1 MNQADAA
8 THERVYRSIRG
19 SILSGDVL
27 PGQKLV
33 ATRIA
38 REHAA
43 SITPVREALYRLAGE
58 GMVVIAPAGFHV
70 VPDSRT
76 MFLDMLDLSQ
86 KLLVIGIQRWRI
98 DGTVFADP
106 YRQEGDVSA
115 EMAVICLENVLAHL
129 FAATRNKAI
138 IAWGRNA
145 GERLRR
151 IRLVQ
156 CRISRSSRREC
167 MTFHALALQGD
178 LARLRRQILAHH
190 RRMMAMI
197 DYQFGEQDE

>member
-1 MNQADAA
+1 MSKACAA

-19 SILSGDVL
+19 SILSGEVL
-27 PGQKLV
+27 PGDKLV

-38 REHAA
+38 REHGA
-43 SITPVREALYRLAGE
+43 SITPVREVLYRLAGE
-58 GMVVIAPAGFHV
+58 GMVMTSSEGFHV

-86 KLLVIGIQRWRI
+86 KLLLIGIQRWRAEGRAFTAPHRH
-98 DGTVFADP
+98 D
-106 YRQEGDVSA
+106 GDVSA
-115 EMAVICLENVLAHL
+115 EMALICLENVLAHL
-129 FAATRNKAI
+129 FAATRNEAI

-151 IRLVQ
+151 VRLVQ

-167 MTFHALALQGD
+167 MALHDLALRGD
-178 LARLRRQILAHH
+178 LGRLRRQILAHH
-190 RRMMAMI
+190 RRMMALI
-197 DYQFGEQDE
+197 KYQFGEQDD